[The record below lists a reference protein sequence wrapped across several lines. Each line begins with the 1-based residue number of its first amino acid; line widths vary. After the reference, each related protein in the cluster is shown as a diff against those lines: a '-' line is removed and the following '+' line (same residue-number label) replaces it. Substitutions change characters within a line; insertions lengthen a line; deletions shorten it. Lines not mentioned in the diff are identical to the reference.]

1 MKKLILSVLICLISL
16 TSSIYLSACD
26 KCQYSLNSGSYEFE
40 KAVFINKGNN
50 EITTN
55 YADDIIENK
64 NDFLQWNNLLSFSI
78 FINENTEY
86 FKNGNNDYFVVNE
99 GLAFKIIA
107 DDTLQL
113 HFPYW
118 RSYDYG
124 NYDITI
130 TLTLKVLYG

>member
-50 EITTN
+50 EITTK

-78 FINENTEY
+78 LSTKTPNTLKME
-86 FKNGNNDYFVVNE
+86 
-99 GLAFKIIA
+99 
-107 DDTLQL
+107 
-113 HFPYW
+113 
-118 RSYDYG
+118 
-124 NYDITI
+124 ITI
-130 TLTLKVLYG
+130 ISL

>member
-26 KCQYSLNSGSYEFE
+26 KCQYSLNSGSYE
-40 KAVFINKGNN
+40 
-50 EITTN
+50 ITTK